1 MTIVTIALVACAASL
16 TACRDRGQDVTGGG
30 WVGDALEDR
39 SALMQQRDTH
49 PNAFAFKPP
58 AAAESVPSEAPSE
71 APPAVPA
78 IVVTDPDGL
87 PAQPTV
93 ANDVTALLAEA
104 KTLAAAGRAQ
114 DALVEVQRAALRAPK
129 APEVLFALGQ
139 AHARLGEHRPAAQ
152 AYGRLL
158 EQRPNVV
165 DAIYGQARAHVLLG
179 ELAAAKPLLTRLQ
192 TLRPDDTQVQRLVAR
207 TSAGPDAL
215 EISRRAAAKG
225 KLSAV
230 REHGDRL
237 AQAGQL
243 PEAANYYGQAAAK
256 APKDVQLHIKWGT
269 ALAAAGRLEQAERA
283 LTVAVTRDPKSILG
297 WQTLATVQTR
307 RGEHRAAAGS
317 LEALIKAVPSANA
330 SGRLST
336 RIERLRAQP

>member
-1 MTIVTIALVACAASL
+1 
-16 TACRDRGQDVTGGG
+16 VTGGG

-58 AAAESVPSEAPSE
+58 AVADSVPSEALPSG
-71 APPAVPA
+71 ALAAMPA

-93 ANDVTALLAEA
+93 ADDVTALLTEA

-114 DALVEVQRAALRAPK
+114 DALVEVQRAVIRAPK

-192 TLRPDDTQVQRLVAR
+192 ALRPDDTRVQRLAAR

-215 EISRRAAAKG
+215 EVSRRAAAKG
-225 KLSAV
+225 ALSAV
-230 REHGDRL
+230 REHADRL
-237 AQAGQL
+237 AQAGQV

-269 ALAAAGRLEQAERA
+269 ALAAAGRLEQAKTA
-283 LTVAVTRDPKSILG
+283 LTAAVKLDPKSILG
-297 WQTLATVQTR
+297 WQTLATVQAR
-307 RGEHRAAAGS
+307 RGENRAAARS
-317 LEALIKAVPSANA
+317 LEALIKAAPSANA
-330 SGRLST
+330 SGRLRA